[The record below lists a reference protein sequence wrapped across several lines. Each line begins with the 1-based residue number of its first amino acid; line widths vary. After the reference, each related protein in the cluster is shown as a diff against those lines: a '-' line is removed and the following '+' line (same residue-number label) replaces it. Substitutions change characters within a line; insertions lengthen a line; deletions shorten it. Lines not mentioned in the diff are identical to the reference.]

1 MRTLTYCN
9 SLIHPRST
17 FDVWIASTTFVISI
31 GLGSISNWQ
40 VKFSDFDVF
49 RFRVAQFCSI
59 LHCIQIQSLRGLDPA
74 KAGRRREGS
83 QLESISPLTREL
95 RMQNK
100 THSKSKFG
108 LSAQEW
114 GVRVEWGR
122 EEWGFEKGSG
132 LGRTQPWTSFL
143 RLGQIWTNLVSEPRK
158 PQSGPT
164 QGIWPPVCPFSCH
177 FVPFLAPGT
186 NCCRSEILLIK
197 NFRSEMQL

>member
-1 MRTLTYCN
+1 MYSDLELFN
-9 SLIHPRST
+9 SVQSGIAYKSNPHEDLIQQRKE
-17 FDVWIASTTFVISI
+17 
-31 GLGSISNWQ
+31 GQLQ
-40 VKFSDFDVF
+40 
-49 RFRVAQFCSI
+49 SI
-59 LHCIQIQSLRGLDPA
+59 LPRTP
-74 KAGRRREGS
+74 E
-83 QLESISPLTREL
+83 P

-100 THSKSKFG
+100 TRTHSQSEFG

-114 GVRVEWGR
+114 ARGEWGR
-122 EEWGFEKGSG
+122 EWGVEKGSG
-132 LGRTQPWTSFL
+132 LGWAQPWTSFL

-186 NCCRSEILLIK
+186 NCCRSEFLLIE